1 MSLKDSTQVSGRP
14 IRQVVRGMMTQDGAG
29 VAIRRVLGTS
39 MMREIDPF
47 LLLDEL
53 RSDNPDDYIAGF
65 PDHPHRGFETITYM
79 LQGRIRH
86 RDSLGNEGLV
96 GSGGVQWMR
105 AGRGIIHSEI
115 PEQSDGLLWG
125 FQIWVNLPAER
136 KMIDPAHC
144 DIPAADIPV
153 LETEQGATVK
163 LIAGTSAG
171 GQHGPLQRDDIG
183 LTLLDVV
190 LPAKGSFSWPVAEQH
205 TLLVYVYR
213 GGLVNGTSSYPAG
226 AMLVFGEG
234 GDWSVLAGE
243 EGAGLLLLAAKPIG
257 EPISRAGPFVMN
269 SDDEIRRAIDDYQA
283 GRLTSYGTS

>member
-1 MSLKDSTQVSGRP
+1 MDKTDLSPRP
-14 IRQVVRGMMTQDGAG
+14 IRQVARGMMTRDGAG
-29 VAIRRVLGTS
+29 VAIRRVLGTHTL
-39 MMREIDPF
+39 REIDPF

-53 RSDNPDDYIAGF
+53 RSDDPNDYIAGF
-65 PDHPHRGFETITYM
+65 PDHPHRGFETVTYL

-136 KMIDPAHC
+136 KMIEPAHR
-144 DIPAADIPV
+144 DIPAEQMPV
-153 LETEQGATVK
+153 VETGHGATVK
-163 LIAGTSAG
+163 LIAGIDASS
-171 GQHGPLQRDDIG
+171 QQGPLQRDDID

-190 LPAKGSFSWPVAEQH
+190 VAAKGSFTWPVAEQH

-226 AMLVFGEG
+226 TMLVFGDG
-234 GDWSVLAGE
+234 RDWSVSAGE

-269 SDDEIRRAIDDYQA
+269 SDEEIRRAIDDYQS
-283 GRLTSYGTS
+283 GRLAG